1 MTDTRTLAARRDRGG
16 LRLGVLVSGN
26 GTNLQAILDA
36 CTRGEIPGGVV
47 CVVSSSTKAFALER
61 ARRAGVATVTLT
73 PKECAD
79 RATYDARLIDILRS
93 AQVDL
98 VCLAGFLRI
107 LTPQFIEQFAGRIM
121 NIHPALLPAFGGPGM
136 YGAHVHEAVLASG
149 VKVSGCTV
157 HFADETPDG
166 GPIILQS
173 TVPVEDD
180 DTVETLA
187 ARVGVEEHRLYP
199 AAIRLFAE
207 GRLKVIGRRVRVVD
221 PEGLRAP
228 APAGRAFLRDG
239 EYFES
244 AGLTQTAKKV

>member
-1 MTDTRTLAARRDRGG
+1 MTDTRGLERRRDVAG
-16 LRLGVLVSGN
+16 LRIGVLVSGN

-36 CTRGEIPGGVV
+36 CACGDIAGGVV
-47 CVVSSSTKAFALER
+47 LVISSSGKAFALER
-61 ARRAGVATVTLT
+61 ARRAGVPTVVLA
-73 PKECAD
+73 PKEFSD
-79 RATYDARLIDILRS
+79 RASYDVRLIELLRC
-93 AQVDL
+93 AQVEL

-107 LTPQFIEQFAGRIM
+107 LTPQFVEQFAGRIM
-121 NIHPALLPAFGGPGM
+121 NVHPALLPAFGGSGM

-166 GPIILQS
+166 GAIILQS
-173 TVPVEDD
+173 AVTVEDD

-187 ARVGVEEHRLYP
+187 ARLAVEEHRLYP

-207 GRLKVIGRRVRVVD
+207 GRLQVTGRRVHVID
-221 PEGLRAP
+221 PGGAKAP
-228 APAGRAFLRDG
+228 VGRALLRDG
-239 EYFES
+239 DDFES

>member
-1 MTDTRTLAARRDRGG
+1 MTDTRGLIARRDVAG
-16 LRLGVLVSGN
+16 LRIAVLVSGH

-36 CTRGEIPGGVV
+36 GARGDIAGGVV
-47 CVVSSSTKAFALER
+47 LVVSSSAKAFALER
-61 ARRAGVATVTLT
+61 ARRAGVPAVVLA
-73 PKECAD
+73 PKEFSD
-79 RATYDARLIDILRS
+79 RASYDTRLIDLLRS
-93 AQVDL
+93 AQVEL

-107 LTPQFIEQFAGRIM
+107 LTPRFVEQFAGRIM

-187 ARVGVEEHRLYP
+187 ARVGLEEHRLYP
-199 AAIRLFAE
+199 AAIQLFAE
-207 GRLKVIGRRVRVVD
+207 GRLKVIGRRVHVVD
-221 PEGLRAP
+221 PGGTRAP
-228 APAGRAFLRDG
+228 APAGRALLRSGDD
-239 EYFES
+239 FES
-244 AGLTQTAKKV
+244 AGLTQAKKV

>member
-1 MTDTRTLAARRDRGG
+1 MTDTRELIARRDEVG
-16 LRLGVLVSGN
+16 LRIGVLVSGH

-36 CTRGEIPGGVV
+36 CARRDIAGGVV
-47 CVVSSSTKAFALER
+47 LVVSSSAQAFALER
-61 ARRAGVATVTLT
+61 ARRASVPTVVVA
-73 PKECAD
+73 PKEFSD
-79 RATYDARLIDILRS
+79 RASYDARLIELLRS
-93 AQVDL
+93 AKVEL

-107 LTPQFIEQFAGRIM
+107 LTPQFVEQYAGRIM
-121 NIHPALLPAFGGPGM
+121 NVHPALLPAFGGPGL

-187 ARVGVEEHRLYP
+187 ARLAVEEHRLYP

-207 GRLKVIGRRVRVVD
+207 GRLQVIGRRVHVIEPGD
-221 PEGLRAP
+221 ARAP
-228 APAGRAFLRDG
+228 APAGRGLSRDG
-239 EYFES
+239 DDFES
-244 AGLTQTAKKV
+244 AGLTQAKKE

>member
-1 MTDTRTLAARRDRGG
+1 MTDTRGLAARRHVAG
-16 LRLGVLVSGN
+16 LRIGVLVSGN

-36 CTRGEIPGGVV
+36 CAGGDIPGSVV
-47 CVVSSSTKAFALER
+47 LVVSSSAKAFALER
-61 ARRAGVATVTLT
+61 ARQAGVPAVVLA
-73 PKECAD
+73 PKEFSH
-79 RATYDARLIDILRS
+79 RASYDARLIELLRS
-93 AQVDL
+93 AQVEL

-107 LTPQFIEQFAGRIM
+107 LTPEFVAQFAGRIM
-121 NIHPALLPAFGGPGM
+121 NIHPALLPAFGGRGM

-187 ARVGVEEHRLYP
+187 ARLAVEEHRLYL

-207 GRLKVIGRRVRVVD
+207 GRLQVIGRRVHVVD
-221 PEGLRAP
+221 PGGARAP
-228 APAGRAFLRDG
+228 APAGRSLLRDRDD
-239 EYFES
+239 FES

>member
-1 MTDTRTLAARRDRGG
+1 MTDTHALMARRDVIG
-16 LRLGVLVSGN
+16 LRIGVLVSGN

-36 CTRGEIPGGVV
+36 CARGDIAGGVV
-47 CVVSSSTKAFALER
+47 LVVSSSAKAFALER
-61 ARRAGVATVTLT
+61 ARRAGVPTVVLT
-73 PKECAD
+73 PKEFSD
-79 RATYDARLIDILRS
+79 RASYDARLIELLRT
-93 AQVDL
+93 AQVEL

-107 LTPQFIEQFAGRIM
+107 LTPQFVDQFAGRIM

-173 TVPVEDD
+173 PVRVEDD
-180 DTVETLA
+180 DTVESLA

-199 AAIRLFAE
+199 AAIRMFAE
-207 GRLKVIGRRVRVVD
+207 ERLQVIGRRVYVVD
-221 PEGLRAP
+221 PAGPRAP
-228 APAGRAFLRDG
+228 APAGRALLREGDN
-239 EYFES
+239 FES
-244 AGLTQTAKKV
+244 AGLTQAKKV

>member
-1 MTDTRTLAARRDRGG
+1 MLGLVARRDARG
-16 LRLGVLVSGN
+16 LRIGVLVSGK

-36 CTRGEIPGGVV
+36 CARGDIPGGVV
-47 CVVSSSTKAFALER
+47 LVVSSSAKAFALER
-61 ARRAGVATVTLT
+61 ARRAGVRTVVLAT
-73 PKECAD
+73 KEFSD
-79 RATYDARLIDILRS
+79 RASYDARLVELLRN
-93 AQVDL
+93 AQVEL

-107 LTPQFIEQFAGRIM
+107 LTPQFVENFAGRIM

-173 TVPVEDD
+173 AVPVEQD

-187 ARVGVEEHRLYP
+187 ARVAVEEHRLYP

-207 GRLKVIGRRVRVVD
+207 GRLQVIGQRVHAID
-221 PEGLRAP
+221 PGGPRAP
-228 APAGRAFLRDG
+228 APASRALSRDG
-239 EYFES
+239 NDFET

>member
-1 MTDTRTLAARRDRGG
+1 MTDTRGVVRRDVVG
-16 LRLGVLVSGN
+16 LRIGVLVSGN

-36 CTRGEIPGGVV
+36 CAHGDIRGGVV
-47 CVVSSSTKAFALER
+47 LVVSSSAKAYALER
-61 ARRAGVATVTLT
+61 ARRAGVPNVVLA
-73 PKECAD
+73 PKEFSD
-79 RATYDARLIDILRS
+79 RTSYDARLIELLRS
-93 AQVDL
+93 AQVEL

-107 LTPQFIEQFAGRIM
+107 LTPQFVEQFAGRIM

-166 GPIILQS
+166 GPIILQCA
-173 TVPVEDD
+173 VPVEDD

-187 ARVGVEEHRLYP
+187 ARVGVEEHRLYA

-207 GRLKVIGRRVRVVD
+207 GRLQVIGRRVHIVD
-221 PEGLRAP
+221 AGGSRAQ
-228 APAGRAFLRDG
+228 APAGRSLLRDRDN
-239 EYFES
+239 FES
-244 AGLTQTAKKV
+244 VGLTQAKRV

>member
-1 MTDTRTLAARRDRGG
+1 MTDTRRLVARRDERS
-16 LRLGVLVSGN
+16 LRIGVLVSGN

-36 CTRGEIPGGVV
+36 CARGDIVGGVAL
-47 CVVSSSTKAFALER
+47 VVSSSATAFALER
-61 ARRAGVATVTLT
+61 ARRAGVPTVVLA
-73 PKECAD
+73 PKEFSD
-79 RATYDARLIDILRS
+79 RASYDARLTDILHS
-93 AQVDL
+93 ARVEL

-107 LTPQFIEQFAGRIM
+107 LTPQFVQQFAGRIM

-136 YGAHVHEAVLASG
+136 YGAHVHKAVLASG

-173 TVPVEDD
+173 AVTVEDD

-187 ARVGVEEHRLYP
+187 ARLGAEEHRLYP

-207 GRLKVIGRRVRVVD
+207 GRLRVIGRRVHVLD
-221 PEGLRAP
+221 PGGSRAP
-228 APAGRAFLRDG
+228 APAGRTLLREGDD
-239 EYFES
+239 FES

>member
-1 MTDTRTLAARRDRGG
+1 MNDTRSLMARRDEMG
-16 LRLGVLVSGN
+16 LRIGVLVSGN

-36 CTRGEIPGGVV
+36 SARGDIPGGVAL
-47 CVVSSSTKAFALER
+47 VVSSSAKAFALER
-61 ARRAGVATVTLT
+61 ACREGVPTVVLA
-73 PKECAD
+73 PKEFSD
-79 RATYDARLIDILRS
+79 RASYDARLIELLRS
-93 AQVDL
+93 VQVEL

-107 LTPQFIEQFAGRIM
+107 LTPQFVEQFAGRIT

-173 TVPVEDD
+173 AVPVEDD

-199 AAIRLFAE
+199 VAIRLFAE
-207 GRLKVIGRRVRVVD
+207 GRLQVIGRRVHIVD
-221 PEGLRAP
+221 AGGSRAQ
-228 APAGRAFLRDG
+228 APAGRALLRDG
-239 EYFES
+239 DNFES
-244 AGLTQTAKKV
+244 AGLTQAKKV

>member
-1 MTDTRTLAARRDRGG
+1 MTDLRALMARRDERG
-16 LRLGVLVSGN
+16 LRIGVLVSGN

-36 CTRGEIPGGVV
+36 CARGDIPGGVV
-47 CVVSSSTKAFALER
+47 LVVSSSAKAFALER
-61 ARRAGVATVTLT
+61 ARQAGVPTVVLA
-73 PKECAD
+73 PKEFSD
-79 RATYDARLIDILRS
+79 RASYDARLTNILGS
-93 AQVDL
+93 ARVEL

-107 LTPQFIEQFAGRIM
+107 LTPQFVERFAGRIM

-136 YGAHVHEAVLASG
+136 YGAHVHEVVLASG

-173 TVPVEDD
+173 VVSVEDD

-187 ARVGVEEHRLYP
+187 ARLAVEEHRLYP

-207 GRLKVIGRRVRVVD
+207 GRLQVIGRRVHVLD
-221 PEGLRAP
+221 PGGSRATAP
-228 APAGRAFLRDG
+228 ASRTLLRDG
-239 EYFES
+239 DDFES

>member
-1 MTDTRTLAARRDRGG
+1 MTDTHALMARRDVIG
-16 LRLGVLVSGN
+16 LRIGVLVSGN

-36 CTRGEIPGGVV
+36 CARGDIAGGVV
-47 CVVSSSTKAFALER
+47 LVVSSSAKAFALER
-61 ARRAGVATVTLT
+61 ARRAGVPTVVLT
-73 PKECAD
+73 PKEFSD
-79 RATYDARLIDILRS
+79 RASYDARLIELLRT
-93 AQVDL
+93 AQVEL

-107 LTPQFIEQFAGRIM
+107 LTPQFVEQFAGRIM

-173 TVPVEDD
+173 PVRVEDD
-180 DTVETLA
+180 DTVESLA

-199 AAIRLFAE
+199 AAIRMFAE
-207 GRLKVIGRRVRVVD
+207 ERLQVIGRRVYVVD
-221 PEGLRAP
+221 PAGPRAP
-228 APAGRAFLRDG
+228 APAGRALLREGDN
-239 EYFES
+239 FES
-244 AGLTQTAKKV
+244 AGLTQAKKV

>member
-1 MTDTRTLAARRDRGG
+1 MTDPHALMARRDVMG
-16 LRLGVLVSGN
+16 LRIGVLVSGN

-36 CTRGEIPGGVV
+36 CARGDIAGGVV
-47 CVVSSSTKAFALER
+47 LVVSSSAKAFALER
-61 ARRAGVATVTLT
+61 ARRAGVPTVVLA
-73 PKECAD
+73 PKEFSD
-79 RATYDARLIDILRS
+79 RASYDARLIELLRS
-93 AQVDL
+93 AQVEL

-107 LTPQFIEQFAGRIM
+107 LTPQFVEQFEGRIM
-121 NIHPALLPAFGGPGM
+121 NIHPALLPAFGGSGM

-166 GPIILQS
+166 GPIVLQS
-173 TVPVEDD
+173 PVPVEDD

-207 GRLKVIGRRVRVVD
+207 GRLRVFGRRVHVVD
-221 PEGLRAP
+221 PAGSRAQ
-228 APAGRAFLRDG
+228 APAGPAPLRDAKN
-239 EYFES
+239 FES
-244 AGLTQTAKKV
+244 AGLTRAKKV